1 MGAAEVSQ
9 QTIPA
14 QKVMESDSRVSRRR
28 LDDNDLLL
36 LCLRVCLFSCLSDAV
51 PALFIYVLDPET
63 LLMCWTAWSR

>member
-14 QKVMESDSRVSRRR
+14 QNVMNLTTGLRGRR
-28 LDDNDLLL
+28 LDDYDLPLL
-36 LCLRVCLFSCLSDAV
+36 FLRVCFFSCLSDAV
-51 PALFIYVLDPET
+51 PVLFISVLDLET

>member
-14 QKVMESDSRVSRRR
+14 QKVMNLTAELHGRR
-28 LDDNDLLL
+28 LDDYGLLL

-51 PALFIYVLDPET
+51 PVLFISVLDLET